1 MAVVLQK
8 KICGT
13 ILELRKK
20 GYDAETIVNLI
31 EESIDTHLESVT
43 ALISDEQQLSENKIS
58 SVGK

>member
-1 MAVVLQK
+1 MK
-8 KICGT
+8 NIT